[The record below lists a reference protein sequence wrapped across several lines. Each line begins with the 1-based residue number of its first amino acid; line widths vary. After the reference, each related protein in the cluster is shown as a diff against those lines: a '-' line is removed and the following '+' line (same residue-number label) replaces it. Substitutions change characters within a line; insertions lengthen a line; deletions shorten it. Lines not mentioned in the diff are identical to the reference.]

1 MSEFLRNNI
10 NNVKIIVAILI
21 MWILFHGKNRISKL
35 LKALIIVLGIFGILE
50 YFKQGFT
57 FITFHLF

>member
-21 MWILFHGKNRISKL
+21 MWVLFHGKSGVSKL
-35 LKALIIVLGIFGILE
+35 LKGVIIILGIFCILE
-50 YFKQGFT
+50 YFKQGYT